1 MSASKAQALGGIR
14 TTTVTEIDFAPR
26 RGMHGVSAMGD
37 ETELTEVTE
46 VDSSPDVFA
55 KDFPYEVEKVES
67 RFSA

>member
-1 MSASKAQALGGIR
+1 MSASKVQALGGIR

-26 RGMHGVSAMGD
+26 RGMHGVPMGD

-55 KDFPYEVEKVES
+55 KEFPYEVEKVES